1 MISRGYGNGVKWL
14 CDILHFALIIGADLL
29 ADDGETVHRNRPPF
43 RLAEQSAKDLPRP
56 LRWFLA
62 VCGIAGEVDPGILG
76 DAAKVGG

>member
-1 MISRGYGNGVKWL
+1 MISSGCPDGVERL
-14 CDILHFALIIGADLL
+14 VGILPAAGEIGADLL
-29 ADDGETVHRNRPPF
+29 ADDGETIHRNRPPF

-62 VCGIAGEVDPGILG
+62 VRGIAREVDPDILG